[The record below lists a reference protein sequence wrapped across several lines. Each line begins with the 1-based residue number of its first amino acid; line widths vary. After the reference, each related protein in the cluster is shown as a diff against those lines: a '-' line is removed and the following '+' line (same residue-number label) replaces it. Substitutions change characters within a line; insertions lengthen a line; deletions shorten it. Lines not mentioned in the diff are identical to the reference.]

1 MGVELMDKG
10 QAYKSFWNSF
20 GLKAYDETSVPDNE
34 PMPYITF
41 EMIEDDFGHSV
52 GLTASI
58 FYRSSSW
65 IDVVA
70 KSKEIEAVIGRGG
83 VVKPFD
89 GGAMWIK
96 KANPWARRSTDENDD
111 SVRRIIL
118 NIEVEFID

>member
-1 MGVELMDKG
+1 MDKG

-41 EMIEDDFGHSV
+41 EMIEDDFNHSV
-52 GLTASI
+52 GLTASV
-58 FYRSSSW
+58 FYRSSAW
-65 IDVVA
+65 IDITA
-70 KSKEIEAVIGRGG
+70 KTKEIESVIGRGG
-83 VVKPFD
+83 IVKPFD

-96 KANPWARRSTDENDD
+96 KANPWARRSSDENDD